1 MLTRSTEGRLQ
12 ELRRLCSLF
21 ADPTQQSG
29 KQKFIPGRRRLP
41 DRTGL

>member
-12 ELRRLCSLF
+12 KLRRLCSLF

>member
-12 ELRRLCSLF
+12 ELRRLCSL
-21 ADPTQQSG
+21 TQQSG